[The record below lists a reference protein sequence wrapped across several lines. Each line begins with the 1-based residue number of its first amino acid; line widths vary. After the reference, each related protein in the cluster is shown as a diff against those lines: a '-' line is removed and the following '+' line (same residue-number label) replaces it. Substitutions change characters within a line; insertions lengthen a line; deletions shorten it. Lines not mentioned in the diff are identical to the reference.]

1 MKKITLGILAHVD
14 SGKTTLSESVL
25 YLTGKI
31 KKLGRVDH
39 KDAYLDTFKMERDRG
54 ITIFSK
60 QAILDYKDMR
70 INLLDTPGHID
81 FSAEM
86 ERTLAVLD
94 YAVLV
99 ISASEGIQG
108 HTETLWKLLNR
119 YNIPTFIFVNK
130 MDMPNV
136 SGDFLL
142 HELKEKL
149 SDKIVGFPV
158 GVGTLEDIAMCDE
171 DVLENYMETGKIEK
185 DTISELIYNRMLFPC
200 FFGSVL
206 KLDGVEE
213 LIEGLYDYTF
223 EPVYNENFGAKVYKI
238 SKDNKGNRLTHIK
251 ITGGEL
257 HVKDIIKA
265 SRGAKDWEE
274 KVNELRLYSG
284 DKYESVSK
292 VQGGD
297 VCVIPGFNETY
308 SGQGLGFENESI
320 EPSLVPVLAYK
331 VITPKEINVN
341 LAYKQLMELEDEDPT
356 LKITWN
362 EEKKEITAN
371 VMGPIQIEVLKQI
384 VKERFNMDIEFGA
397 ASILYKETILD
408 TVEGVGHFE
417 PLKHYAEVHLM
428 MEPGEPGTG
437 LQFRSNVSEN
447 ELSRNW
453 QRLILTHLEE
463 KIHKGVLTGAPVTD
477 ICITVVGG
485 KAHLKH
491 TEGGDFRQATYRAV
505 RQGLKKADSALLEP
519 YYDFV
524 LKVPNENVGRAM
536 TDICAMSGSVNQP
549 ENSQEFSV
557 LTGYAPV
564 STMWNYIN
572 TVNEYT
578 HGKGTL
584 TLKFKGY
591 APCHNSEEVIAEK
604 GYDSELDLRNPTGS
618 VFCAHGSGFNV
629 PWNEVENYMHV
640 KTELNLNNSQPQE
653 EISIKS
659 PQNIQKSKSYDS
671 YATDKELEAIF
682 EKTFGKVKRKKYQE
696 TKIRNYNNSGTK
708 KYKGKVNNNLPECIL
723 VDGYNIIFAWE
734 ELNKVAKVNIDG
746 ARDKLLDIM
755 SNYQGYKGN
764 TVIVVFDAYNVNRHK
779 ETIYKHNNIY
789 VVFTKEAETADMYIA
804 KTTHQM
810 ANKYKVTVATSDALE
825 QLIIMG
831 HGALR
836 MSAMNFK
843 EEVENVEKAIS
854 AHINTPT
861 ESLKNYLIK

>member
-130 MDMPNV
+130 MDMPIV

-200 FFGSVL
+200 FFGSAL

-274 KVNELRLYSG
+274 KVNEIRLYSG

-297 VCVIPGFNETY
+297 VCVIPGLDETY

-331 VITPKEINVN
+331 VIIPKDINVN
-341 LAYKQLMELEDEDPT
+341 LAYKQLLELEDEDPT

-384 VKERFNMDIEFGA
+384 VKERFNMEIEFGA

-463 KIHKGVLTGAPVTD
+463 KVHKGVLTGAPITD
-477 ICITVVGG
+477 ICITVIGG

-519 YYDFV
+519 YYDFI

-536 TDICAMSGSVNQP
+536 TDICAMSGSVNRP

-854 AHINTPT
+854 AHINTPRD
-861 ESLKNYLIK
+861 SLENYLIK

>member
-1 MKKITLGILAHVD
+1 M
-14 SGKTTLSESVL
+14 
-25 YLTGKI
+25 
-31 KKLGRVDH
+31 
-39 KDAYLDTFKMERDRG
+39 
-54 ITIFSK
+54 
-60 QAILDYKDMR
+60 
-70 INLLDTPGHID
+70 
-81 FSAEM
+81 
-86 ERTLAVLD
+86 
-94 YAVLV
+94 
-99 ISASEGIQG
+99 
-108 HTETLWKLLNR
+108 
-119 YNIPTFIFVNK
+119 
-130 MDMPNV
+130 
-136 SGDFLL
+136 
-142 HELKEKL
+142 
-149 SDKIVGFPV
+149 
-158 GVGTLEDIAMCDE
+158 
-171 DVLENYMETGKIEK
+171 
-185 DTISELIYNRMLFPC
+185 
-200 FFGSVL
+200 
-206 KLDGVEE
+206 
-213 LIEGLYDYTF
+213 
-223 EPVYNENFGAKVYKI
+223 
-238 SKDNKGNRLTHIK
+238 
-251 ITGGEL
+251 
-257 HVKDIIKA
+257 
-265 SRGAKDWEE
+265 
-274 KVNELRLYSG
+274 
-284 DKYESVSK
+284 
-292 VQGGD
+292 
-297 VCVIPGFNETY
+297 
-308 SGQGLGFENESI
+308 
-320 EPSLVPVLAYK
+320 
-331 VITPKEINVN
+331 
-341 LAYKQLMELEDEDPT
+341 
-356 LKITWN
+356 
-362 EEKKEITAN
+362 
-371 VMGPIQIEVLKQI
+371 
-384 VKERFNMDIEFGA
+384 
-397 ASILYKETILD
+397 
-408 TVEGVGHFE
+408 
-417 PLKHYAEVHLM
+417 
-428 MEPGEPGTG
+428 
-437 LQFRSNVSEN
+437 
-447 ELSRNW
+447 
-453 QRLILTHLEE
+453 
-463 KIHKGVLTGAPVTD
+463 
-477 ICITVVGG
+477 
-485 KAHLKH
+485 
-491 TEGGDFRQATYRAV
+491 
-505 RQGLKKADSALLEP
+505 LEP
-519 YYDFV
+519 YYDFI

-696 TKIRNYNNSGTK
+696 TKIRNYNKSGTK

-854 AHINTPT
+854 AHINTPRD
-861 ESLKNYLIK
+861 SLENYLIK